1 MKCSW
6 SKYTSPDPLN
16 ALRGT
21 AFCPVCGC
29 IDKAGSVRCAECGTF
44 HSNVHLEERDAPPPS
59 IDNPLPIVD
68 PTSYSLA
75 PGSDQIPV
83 ESFEESDSV
92 TQWEG
97 GSTDFTM
104 DDEANEKPMSRVD
117 PDELVLP
124 DPEELTKE
132 YNS

>member
-1 MKCSW
+1 MS
-6 SKYTSPDPLN
+6 TDPLS

-29 IDKAGSVRCAECGTF
+29 IEKSGSVRCAECGTF
-44 HSNVHLEERDAPPPS
+44 HSSAHLEEREAPPPS
-59 IDNPLPIVD
+59 QEIPAQVIDPAA
-68 PTSYSLA
+68 YSLT

-83 ESFEESDSV
+83 ESFEESDSI
-92 TQWEG
+92 TSWEG

-104 DDEANEKPMSRVD
+104 DEEDERPMSRVD

-124 DPEELTKE
+124 DPEELTNIK
-132 YNS
+132 